1 MNKKIL
7 IASDHAGFDLKQ
19 KLIEQMPKIIFEDLG
34 TNSKENVDYTDYAN
48 ELANRI
54 SKEKGDIGVLI
65 CGTGVGMS
73 IAANKFNNIRA
84 GLAFNSDIA
93 RLVKE
98 HNDANILVLPGR
110 YLDIQEAKKCVDNFL
125 SSSFKGGRHKR
136 RLKKIIKEVSM

>member
-110 YLDIQEAKKCVDNFL
+110 YLNIQEAKKCVDNFL
-125 SSSFKGGRHKR
+125 SSSFKEGRHSR
-136 RLKKIIKEVSM
+136 RIKKIIKDFY